1 VVPDNETEVPCP
13 SAKAERS
20 LTPQLTMPGGGAKNW
35 CFTYNRSDDVED
47 DEWAQMIERFDSLC
61 ELDAVVYLVF
71 QQERGSG
78 KQRQHLQGYVQLN
91 RRCSLVAVKRDVF
104 MGALVHLTVA
114 RGTPQQNR
122 TYCTKDED
130 RISGPFEHGTMVS
143 QGHRSDL
150 DQAADIVRA
159 HGSARVAEDLPSTF
173 IRYHRGLQALDV
185 QLQRMDATALRN
197 EVHCAV
203 LWGPTNVGKSHV
215 AFTLDEPGETFV
227 VPIQNTG
234 NLWFD
239 GYQGQRT
246 IIFDDFDPKTVPYR
260 TLLRICDRYRLELPV
275 KGSFVVGKWSNVVFT
290 SNDPPTQWYQE
301 EEPYEGGPLERR
313 LGLVLPV
320 FDRNSTGLFRAA
332 FTTTFYDEIALD
344 DQTAT
349 HGPEVDPEV
358 AGNNV
363 AATSGPVAESDGI
376 PWFDGKKERETAAE
390 DADAFVGGFNEDHLD
405 DDWLSLEAE
414 LAALEPEEP
423 FTEPFGSFDDE

>member
-1 VVPDNETEVPCP
+1 VVPDIETEVPCR

-20 LTPQLTMPGGGAKNW
+20 LTLQLTMPGGGAKNW
-35 CFTYNRSDDVED
+35 CWTYNRSDDVDD
-47 DEWAQMIERFDSLC
+47 DEWAQMIERIDSLAD
-61 ELDAVVYLVF
+61 LDAVLYLVF
-71 QQERGSG
+71 QQESGSEG
-78 KQRQHLQGYVQLN
+78 HRDHLQGYVQLN

-104 MGALVHLTVA
+104 CGAEVHLTVA

-122 TYCTKDED
+122 TYCTKDEG

-143 QGHRSDL
+143 QGHRTDL
-150 DQAADIVRA
+150 DTAAELVRA
-159 HGSARVAEDLPSTF
+159 HGSARVAEELPSVY

-185 QLQRMDATALRN
+185 QLQRAKSDALRS

-203 LWGPTNVGKSHV
+203 LWGPTGVGKSHV
-215 AFTLDEPGETFV
+215 AFTLDEPAETFV
-227 VPIQNTG
+227 VPIQNSG

-246 IIFDDFDPKTVPYR
+246 IVFDDFDPKTVPYR

-275 KGSFVVGKWSNVVFT
+275 KGGFVVGKWSNVIFT
-290 SNDPPTQWYQE
+290 ANDPPVQWYQE

-332 FTTTFYDEIALD
+332 FTTTFYDEIAFD

-358 AGNNV
+358 AGNSV

-376 PWFDGKKERETAAE
+376 LWHEDKRARETAE
-390 DADAFVGGFNEDHLD
+390 DAVNTVLDHPIEGMEDE
-405 DDWLSLEAE
+405 WLSLEAE
-414 LAALEPEEP
+414 LAALEPESDL
-423 FTEPFGSFDDE
+423 TEPFGEFDSE

>member
-1 VVPDNETEVPCP
+1 
-13 SAKAERS
+13 
-20 LTPQLTMPGGGAKNW
+20 MPGGGAKNW
-35 CFTYNRSDDVED
+35 CFTYNRRDEID
-47 DEWAQMIERFDSLC
+47 DEEWEQMIERFDSLGD
-61 ELDAVVYLVF
+61 LDVVVYLVF

-78 KQRQHLQGYVQLN
+78 KQRDHLQGFVQLS

-104 MGALVHLTVA
+104 MSCEIHCEIA
-114 RGTPQQNR
+114 RGTPQQNY

-130 RISGPFEHGTMVS
+130 RISGPFEHGTMVM
-143 QGHRSDL
+143 QGNRTDL
-150 DQAADIVRA
+150 SQAAELVRA
-159 HGSARVAEDLPSTF
+159 HGSARVAEEFPTTF

-185 QLQRMDATALRN
+185 QLQRANSAALRN

-203 LWGPTNVGKSHV
+203 LWGPTGVGKSHV

-227 VPIQNTG
+227 VPVQNTG

-358 AGNNV
+358 AGN
-363 AATSGPVAESDGI
+363 TEQQLRDPVAESNGI
-376 PWFDGKKERETAAE
+376 LWEEDKKARETKAE

-405 DDWLSLEAE
+405 DDWISLEAE
-414 LAALEPEEP
+414 LAALEPDEEL
-423 FTEPFGSFDDE
+423 TEPFGTFDEE